1 MAGST
6 VYNFFSDVFSW
17 WHFQAV
23 EDGNL
28 NSVEEMQRKKGGGR
42 KRRTIA
48 DDDDDDDDEE
58 YEVKKPKKRRGRPPA
73 EKVTPNPPKLTALMR
88 KLIDIII
95 YYRDRC
101 VAVSSVL

>member
-17 WHFQAV
+17 RQFQAV

-42 KRRTIA
+42 KRRTFA
-48 DDDDDDDDEE
+48 DDDDDEE
-58 YEVKKPKKRRGRPPA
+58 FEVKKPKKRRGRPPV
-73 EKVTPNPPKLTALMR
+73 EKVTPNPPKLTAVMR
-88 KLIDIII
+88 KLIDIVI
-95 YYRDRC
+95 YYKDRC